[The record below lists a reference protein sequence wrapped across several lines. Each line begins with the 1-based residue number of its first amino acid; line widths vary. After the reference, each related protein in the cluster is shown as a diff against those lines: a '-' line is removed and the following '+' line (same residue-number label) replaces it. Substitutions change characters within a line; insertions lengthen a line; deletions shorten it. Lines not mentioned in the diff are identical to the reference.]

1 MAITSVNLPAHLYS
15 HTEVKVNDNTIRTY
29 ARTASD
35 NCKILAVF
43 TSPKGIDRK
52 MTTIDGGL
60 SEFDK
65 TFGVGPFSTYGQ
77 PLLNARAAADTGLV
91 TLQCMRLTAPDST
104 YANNVIWAQYRVA
117 MKHVKTKVL
126 KESAKKDLSKI
137 IYTDED
143 YDQIDKYVNVLQV
156 RYVQSPGKYVTDRDD
171 LNEDFDKYTKLDN
184 KELNTLREKQ
194 QAEPSDSK
202 SMLLP
207 IPEFIDTGL
216 ETLHTPTT
224 DADKTSKE
232 LLQDELWETYLYYAD
247 PDEYAKYAK
256 NPSEYTTQVDAHET
270 YLKMVKE
277 QLKEAATDFYNNKE
291 YKDDLVITGYT
302 LNENAAPAE
311 IDGEAYNGLSEELQK
326 FYTKNEE
333 EPDTNTYTRNTGVS
347 STEKPV
353 LASTATVDEY
363 KLFTEAVQALY
374 TAETKVEIYA
384 DTKKQNDIAAKV
396 DADIIKYSWQ
406 QIPFMAIIS
415 TGRGI
420 YGDALGVRLSN
431 HPRAD
436 KSNIYKNYYFRVFEG
451 STSIEGPTRVTLTEE
466 SISGTQSFFIEEV
479 VNGINNNGAR
489 NVRVNVN
496 KSALPTLFNAYMA
509 FAAPEG
515 SSITQDSFDPILGIN
530 KIKAGSRSQNWE
542 KFAEATTADVALT
555 NFEIVDYDMSDEDIQ
570 FNRTLGIPLTNGS
583 DGAFALSNPDRDK
596 YIRAAYYDAFTGETD
611 PDILS
616 KTKFPLDAVFDAAFP
631 FGYIMSAS
639 DPNRPKYERS
649 IKCALA
655 NLVER
660 RYEDCFCFL
669 DLGTDKTSVTGS
681 MEYDANDGF
690 TTKEQ
695 AYDYAD
701 ELNDA
706 AKWWTYSID
715 AYYGKIRDPYNK
727 KIVTVTSTYNLI
739 INYPK
744 LWKAHGGKHIPYA
757 GSKYGV
763 IDQFIPGTVF
773 PTFDVD
779 LDASILDKMV
789 DQHVNYAQIDA
800 KGNIIRGSQTTRY
813 PEIGDA
819 LTISNLSEIN
829 NALIILD
836 IKKDA
841 IKLVADYA
849 YNFNEASDIS
859 RFNQDASRI
868 VTKYA
873 SAQVRSISAS
883 FSRTDE
889 EAELG
894 ILHLYITVVHK
905 ALVKINLIDIDV
917 NRAVNTN
924 S

>member
-137 IYTDED
+137 YYTEDD

-184 KELNTLREKQ
+184 KALNTLREKQ

-207 IPEFIDTGL
+207 IPELIDTGL

-277 QLKEAATDFYNNKE
+277 QLKAAATAFYNDKE

-302 LNENAAPAE
+302 LNEDAAPAE

-326 FYTKNEE
+326 FYTKNEAE
-333 EPDTNTYTRNTGVS
+333 HDTNTYTRNTGVS

-363 KLFTEAVQALY
+363 KLFTEAVKALY
-374 TAETKVEIYA
+374 TAKTEVKTSA

-479 VNGINNNGAR
+479 VNGINDNGAR

-509 FAAPEG
+509 SAAPAG

-530 KIKAGSRSQNWE
+530 KIKAGSRSQNWD

-639 DPNRPKYERS
+639 DPNRPKYQRS

-655 NLVER
+655 NLVEQ

-727 KIVTVTSTYNLI
+727 KIVTVSSTYNLI
-739 INYPK
+739 VNYPK

-779 LDASILDKMV
+779 LDAAILDNMV